1 MVGML
6 IASQNKSLYT
16 EEFTPFYRICVDEL
30 LAIPIN
36 KYNQEQIISV
46 VRTFGF
52 TDINHLYYEG
62 AIPAIQYFWNGIKN
76 TWHLDPISRK
86 NLLISII

>member
-36 KYNQEQIISV
+36 KYNQE
-46 VRTFGF
+46 
-52 TDINHLYYEG
+52 
-62 AIPAIQYFWNGIKN
+62 
-76 TWHLDPISRK
+76 
-86 NLLISII
+86 